1 MMKEE
6 IPGVTFEEQQKD
18 EKEIEEQN
26 EEEEEEPVDEF
37 NEIIYKG
44 ETLVSKVRRKVT
56 FFLTNIT
63 IEPVMLF
70 YGCIR
75 SIDYIAQS
83 QLTIGRL
90 TLLMQIDFAP
100 YSDKLSLFDA
110 IRVVS
115 QLSHLYFIEC

>member
-6 IPGVTFEEQQKD
+6 VPGLTFEEQQKE
-18 EKEIEEQN
+18 EKKNEEQN
-26 EEEEEEPVDEF
+26 QEEEGEEPVDEF

-70 YGCIR
+70 YGTIR

-83 QLTIGRL
+83 QLLIGRQSYIIWRN
-90 TLLMQIDFAP
+90 MN
-100 YSDKLSLFDA
+100 
-110 IRVVS
+110 
-115 QLSHLYFIEC
+115 